1 VALLR
6 SSGTESTVWHVGR
19 RRFLA
24 GALALGGSHLAPALI
39 RRAGAQPKL
48 AGSPFTLGVASG
60 YPSPNGVVLWTRL
73 APTPSAPGGGMPPDA
88 VPVEWEVA
96 TDDRMSQVVQ
106 KGVASATSA
115 WAHAIHVQVDR
126 LEPARAAVQL
136 EDRAERC

>member
-1 VALLR
+1 MASLR
-6 SSGTESTVWHVGR
+6 SSGTEPTDWRVSR
-19 RRFLA
+19 RRFLG

-48 AGSPFTLGVASG
+48 AGPPFTLGIASG
-60 YPSPNGVVLWTRL
+60 YPTPNGVVLWTRL

-106 KGVASATSA
+106 KGVASATPA
-115 WAHAIHVQVDR
+115 WAHAVHVEADR
-126 LEPARAAVQL
+126 LEPALSTTR
-136 EDRAERC
+136 R